1 MGLTWSTYP
10 VHDSEVLALVG
21 QLTSHTVL
29 QVEAQLARLLT
40 RTGSVLVI
48 DLAQLRDCDSA
59 GVAILEGCRRAGV
72 VAGVDV
78 RLAAPSPSA
87 DRALRASGVM
97 DTVAV
102 FGTVDAAARGDVLDR
117 LSSRPVDWTGER

>member
-10 VHDSEVLALVG
+10 VRDSEVLSLVG

-29 QVEAQLARLLT
+29 QLEAQLARLLT

-59 GVAILEGCRRAGV
+59 GVAILEGCRRAGL
-72 VAGVDV
+72 VAGVEV
-78 RLAAPSPSA
+78 RLAAPSPAA
-87 DRALRASGVM
+87 DRALRASGAM
-97 DTVAV
+97 DDLAV
-102 FGTVDAAARGDVLDR
+102 FGSVDAAAD
-117 LSSRPVDWTGER
+117 